1 MAHRPSLGDDNGRD
15 GRQGLV
21 AAMNRLWAL
30 RGDLLTTAA
39 LLAVVAIMLWFM
51 P

>member
-1 MAHRPSLGDDNGRD
+1 MLYLGAVAGRK
-15 GRQGLV
+15 QSMSELLI
-21 AAMNRLWAL
+21 RLRAL

-39 LLAVVAIMLWFM
+39 LLALVGIILWFM